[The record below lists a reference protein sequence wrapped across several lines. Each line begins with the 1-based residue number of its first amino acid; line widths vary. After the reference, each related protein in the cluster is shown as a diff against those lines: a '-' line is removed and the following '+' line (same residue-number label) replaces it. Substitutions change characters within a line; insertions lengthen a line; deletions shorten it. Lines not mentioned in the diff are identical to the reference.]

1 MLYDK
6 HKGIFAAEVDDVVGK
21 FGQCLKGLQCNR
33 MAALLRD
40 VGDAITATSEPNF
53 SFEAPIMDEC
63 HGKENDA
70 KAANAGIGAQAQ
82 AEGTTP
88 SINKDEVTG
97 LNLEVATEAAE
108 TREQQRVSF
117 EMEGNASPHS
127 PPLFYDAPRS
137 ATAGIW
143 DDEPSCEL
151 FPKGSEDYEMMHS
164 TDEPTIKN
172 STVSPI
178 YANIPVF
185 PVSDDDDSPSMLPS
199 SCIISFCFSPYHFL
213 HICVIPAN
221 SFCTISCKLILFFLL
236 QLLRWSL

>member
-6 HKGIFAAEVDDVVGK
+6 HKGIFAAEVDGVVGK

-40 VGDAITATSEPNF
+40 VGDAITATNEPNF
-53 SFEAPIMDEC
+53 SFEAPIMDKC
-63 HGKENDA
+63 RGKENDA
-70 KAANAGIGAQAQ
+70 KAANANIGAQAQ
-82 AEGTTP
+82 AQGTTP
-88 SINKDEVTG
+88 SINKDEVTR

-137 ATAGIW
+137 ATTGIW

-151 FPKGSEDYEMMHS
+151 FPKGSEEYEMMHC
-164 TDEPTIKN
+164 TDEPITKKSAVN
-172 STVSPI
+172 PI
-178 YANIPVF
+178 FENIPVF

-199 SCIISFCFSPYHFL
+199 SCIISFCFSPYHFFTF
-213 HICVIPAN
+213 V
-221 SFCTISCKLILFFLL
+221 
-236 QLLRWSL
+236 

>member
-6 HKGIFAAEVDDVVGK
+6 HKGIFAAEVDGVVGK

-63 HGKENDA
+63 RGKENDA

-97 LNLEVATEAAE
+97 LKQQVATEAAE
-108 TREQQRVSF
+108 TPEQQRVSF
-117 EMEGNASPHS
+117 EMEGNVSPHS
-127 PPLFYDAPRS
+127 PHS
-137 ATAGIW
+137 
-143 DDEPSCEL
+143 S
-151 FPKGSEDYEMMHS
+151 MMHPGVRQPAFGTTS
-164 TDEPTIKN
+164 H
-172 STVSPI
+172 
-178 YANIPVF
+178 
-185 PVSDDDDSPSMLPS
+185 PVSCSQRAPKTM
-199 SCIISFCFSPYHFL
+199 
-213 HICVIPAN
+213 
-221 SFCTISCKLILFFLL
+221 
-236 QLLRWSL
+236 R